1 MIAFLQHMLH
11 NLNNIQLK
19 IITQL
24 IKKRTYLRELAK
36 AIGEIPSTTLR
47 NIKLMTNQNL
57 IDKHTEG
64 KNTYYY
70 LPRKLT
76 SLSLIKI
83 AENYNTLNF
92 IKNNNNLL
100 PIIKDILKLT
110 KNENN
115 VIIFGSYAKA
125 LQKKDSDL
133 DILITSKNKNI
144 KNKILEVNE
153 IYDIEINPKITKN
166 IEPNNLL
173 IKEIIKNHII
183 LKGGEFIYEQIYQN
197 LD

>member
-1 MIAFLQHMLH
+1 MLH

-19 IITQL
+19 IISQL
-24 IKKRTYLRELAK
+24 IKKRMYLRELGK
-36 AIGEIPSTTLR
+36 AIDEIPSTTLR
-47 NIKLMTNQNL
+47 NIKLMTKQNL

-70 LPRKLT
+70 LPKKLT

-100 PIIKDILKLT
+100 PIIKDIIKLT
-110 KNENN
+110 KNETN

-133 DILITSKNKNI
+133 DILIVSKNRDI
-144 KNKILEVNE
+144 KKKILELNE
-153 IYDIEINPKITKN
+153 IYDIEVNPKIAKEINPK
-166 IEPNNLL
+166 NLL

-183 LKGGEFIYEQIYQN
+183 FKGGEFIYEQIYHN